1 MNENINGMSNILH
14 LHGFMQTSHAKL
26 CHNVKK
32 KKVLSRMVLKADQPL
47 AHSFHSPFYAHFSLP
62 DILVFL
68 MSHLVLKDVGHR
80 KWSSLYPVK
89 GMR

>member
-1 MNENINGMSNILH
+1 
-14 LHGFMQTSHAKL
+14 
-26 CHNVKK
+26 
-32 KKVLSRMVLKADQPL
+32 MVLKADQPL